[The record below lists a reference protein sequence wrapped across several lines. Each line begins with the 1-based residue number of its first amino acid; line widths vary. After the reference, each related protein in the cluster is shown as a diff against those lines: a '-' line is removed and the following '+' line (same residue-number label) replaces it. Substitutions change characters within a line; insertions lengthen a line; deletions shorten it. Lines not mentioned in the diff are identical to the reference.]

1 MNTLKN
7 WWLQILTIAGL
18 ILDLGFDA
26 INPLILAIGVPDK
39 WVVLIKVL
47 FGLYIV
53 LKSKIQLP
61 TQNVGRLQ
69 DKVDALIGGSKP
81 PVAKDEK

>member
-7 WWLQILTIAGL
+7 WWLQILTVLGL
-18 ILDLGFDA
+18 VLDLGFDA

-39 WVVLIKVL
+39 WVIIIKVL

-61 TQNVGRLQ
+61 TQNVDKLQ
-69 DKVDALIGGSKP
+69 EIVNNKK
-81 PVAKDEK
+81 

>member
-7 WWLQILTIAGL
+7 WWLQILAIAGL

-26 INPLILAIGVPDK
+26 LNPLILAVGVPEK
-39 WVVLIKVL
+39 WIIIIKLL
-47 FGLYIV
+47 FGLAIM
-53 LKSKIQLP
+53 LKSKVQLP
-61 TQNVGRLQ
+61 TQNADKLQ

-81 PVAKDEK
+81 PVDKDEK

>member
-7 WWLQILTIAGL
+7 WWLQILTVLGL
-18 ILDLGFDA
+18 VLDLGFDA

-39 WVVLIKVL
+39 WVVIIKVL

-61 TQNVGRLQ
+61 TQNVDKLQ
-69 DKVDALIGGSKP
+69 EIVNNKK
-81 PVAKDEK
+81 